1 MPIDLDLYSEHMRG
15 RGIVEVLLRGHLWVE
30 QFLMAL
36 IEAEVANPE
45 PLNMDRMTFASKLNL
60 AEALGLLSSGDAK
73 TIRILNKMRNRL
85 AHDLEGEPGQE
96 ELSALEAS
104 LSDSQ
109 KSLAGKLSQ
118 TDEYAGSPTEL
129 EHVVRLAMSI
139 LALITEIEYHRQAH
153 SYWREHR
160 EAIDAHKMLVA
171 IQKQIGVTEP
181 MGWDEWRGRVG
192 IPERPNGTHVTV
204 RTK

>member
-36 IEAEVANPE
+36 IEAEVANPA
-45 PLNMDRMTFASKLNL
+45 PLSMDRMTFANKLNL

-118 TDEYAGSPTEL
+118 TDEYVGSPADL

-153 SYWREHR
+153 VYWREHR

-171 IQKQIGVTEP
+171 IQKQIGATEP
-181 MGWDEWRGRVG
+181 MSWDEWRGRVG